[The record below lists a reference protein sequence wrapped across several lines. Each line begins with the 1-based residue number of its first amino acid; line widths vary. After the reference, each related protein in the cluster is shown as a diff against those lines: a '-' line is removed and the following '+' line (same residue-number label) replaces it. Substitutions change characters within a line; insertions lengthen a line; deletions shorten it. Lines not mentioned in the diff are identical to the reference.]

1 MNTVKI
7 TYSSM
12 IVLVGANLRY
22 KSEKLLG
29 SESRSHKLKWYVLWM
44 TLVEVSVMV
53 FVIACGIADIYLG
66 FSTIAQIVI
75 GYLFASVVLSVLM
88 VIRRYS
94 TFMVKK
100 EFWTARSDVRVRR
113 KLIAMA
119 AVYLITFLS
128 WNWMWIGYILTRQ
141 NFLEEKYNGPWLDKC
156 LECVYKGQNNL
167 DLQECGYLNY
177 AMYPITIGMSMGI
190 LACYDSKRAYK
201 EVGYIGRLVR

>member
-1 MNTVKI
+1 MNDTSIFIGGCDCTYGMPSMNTVKI

-29 SESRSHKLKWYVLWM
+29 SESRNHRLKWYVLWM

-53 FVIACGIADIYLG
+53 LIIAVGIADIYLG
-66 FSTIAQIVI
+66 YSTIAQIVI
-75 GYLFASVVLSVLM
+75 GYLFASVVLSILM

-100 EFWTARSDVRVRR
+100 EFWTARNDVRVRR

-141 NFLEEKYNGPWLDKC
+141 NFVEKNFNGIWLEHCPMCMWNG
-156 LECVYKGQNNL
+156 
-167 DLQECGYLNY
+167 LN
-177 AMYPITIGMSMGI
+177 
-190 LACYDSKRAYK
+190 D
-201 EVGYIGRLVR
+201 